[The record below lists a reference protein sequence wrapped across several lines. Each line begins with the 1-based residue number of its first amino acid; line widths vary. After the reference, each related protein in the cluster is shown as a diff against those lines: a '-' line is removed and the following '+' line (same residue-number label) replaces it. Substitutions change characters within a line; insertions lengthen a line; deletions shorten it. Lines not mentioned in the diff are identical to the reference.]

1 MDKLSLDVRNWIC
14 PKCNTKHDRDINAAI
29 NILQEG
35 KRELNGGNPLS
46 AGTVDY
52 TNGENVRPSNCKMEK
67 ANLDEVG
74 SFDPLGSR

>member
-1 MDKLSLDVRNWIC
+1 MDSMKLDVRNWTC
-14 PKCNTKHDRDINAAI
+14 PKCGKLHDRDINAAI
-29 NILQEG
+29 NILLEG
-35 KRELNGGNPLS
+35 KRELS

-74 SFDPLGSR
+74 SFSF